1 MTVVSRRVPATTAS
15 LGVLATPVLG
25 IGLSAVSRAEGLDPQ
40 LVISALTILLGIAL
54 GAKGGG

>member
-25 IGLSAVSRAEGLDPQ
+25 IGLSAVILAEGLDPQ